1 MCREQCVLRHME
13 DFVSLTW
20 TGFEH
25 QEQLKLASK
34 VLMQMVHPW
43 ASMTFRLV
51 IQILYFKYGYELIYV
66 RNILIIPSDAKNN
79 YGVSHFQTSIQ
90 QSFKFYKRV

>member
-1 MCREQCVLRHME
+1 MCREQCVLRRM
-13 DFVSLTW
+13 DGFASLTW

-43 ASMTFRLV
+43 ASMTFHLV

-66 RNILIIPSDAKNN
+66 RNILIIQLSSMNTK
-79 YGVSHFQTSIQ
+79 
-90 QSFKFYKRV
+90 